1 MEIYRKI
8 LACLDGS
15 EESFHA
21 FEEAVKFSK
30 DKGITVFALTVAP
43 PYHGDISLIGIG
55 LSLEE
60 LSKPYK
66 ETLSLAKEIANKHQV
81 LIKPLYE
88 EGEPFEKIV
97 DISEEISADL
107 VVMGKKGMSALRE
120 VLLGSVTERVI
131 GYSNIDILIV
141 PKDSVI
147 KWNKALVAVDVSP
160 YGDRICSKAV
170 EIAKNF
176 GSELNVISV
185 VEVPHEV
192 FAIKPEI
199 FDNQMEKIK
208 KYLKN
213 QEMNFQK
220 ENILTNII
228 IDEGEPYRKIL
239 ETAEK
244 INADLIIIGS
254 HGRTGLKRLL
264 MGSTCQRVIGL
275 SKIPVLVVK

>member
-1 MEIYRKI
+1 MRLYRKI
-8 LACLDGS
+8 LACIDGS

-30 DKGITVFALTVAP
+30 EIGITVFALTVAP

-60 LSKPYK
+60 LNKPYK
-66 ETLSLAKEIANKHQV
+66 DTLSRAKDIANKYGV
-81 LIKPLYE
+81 LVKPLYE

-107 VVMGKKGMSALRE
+107 IVMGKKGMSALRE
-120 VLLGSVTERVI
+120 VLMGSVTERVI
-131 GYSNIDILIV
+131 GYSNIDVLIV
-141 PKDSVI
+141 PKDSTI
-147 KWNKALVAVDVSP
+147 KWNKVLVAVDVSP
-160 YGDRICSKAV
+160 YGERICGRAI

-185 VEVPHEV
+185 VEVPSEV

-199 FDNQMEKIK
+199 FDTHLEKIK
-208 KYLKN
+208 QYLKN
-213 QEMNFQK
+213 LETKFLK
-220 ENILTNII
+220 ENILTNTII
-228 IDEGEPYRKIL
+228 EEGEPYRKIM

-244 INADLIIIGS
+244 IKADLIIIGS

-264 MGSTCQRVIGL
+264 MGSTCQRVTGL
-275 SKIPVLVVK
+275 SKVPVLVVK

>member
-1 MEIYRKI
+1 MRLYRKI

-30 DKGITVFALTVAP
+30 DSGITVFALTVAP
-43 PYHGDISLIGIG
+43 TYHGDISLIGIG

-60 LSKPYK
+60 LNKPYK
-66 ETLSLAKEIANKHQV
+66 DTLSRAKDIGNRYGV
-81 LIKPLYE
+81 LVKSLYE
-88 EGEPFEKIV
+88 EGESFGKIV
-97 DISEEISADL
+97 DISVEISADL
-107 VVMGKKGMSALRE
+107 IVMGKKGMSALRE

-131 GYSNIDILIV
+131 GYSNIDVLIV
-141 PKDSVI
+141 PKDALI
-147 KWNKALVAVDVSP
+147 KWDKTLVAVDVSP
-160 YGDRICSKAV
+160 YGDRICSRAI

-176 GSELNVISV
+176 YSEMNIISV
-185 VEVPHEV
+185 LEVPSEV

-199 FDNQMEKIK
+199 FDNQMEKVK

-213 QEMNFQK
+213 LEMKFQK
-220 ENILTNII
+220 ENISVNTILE
-228 IDEGEPYRKIL
+228 EGEPYRKIL

-244 INADLIIIGS
+244 INADLIVIGS

-275 SKIPVLVVK
+275 SKIPTLIVK